1 MVFFASVVT
10 DDIQRIG
17 EPGRLATKLRRSNL
31 LPNAAVQTIS
41 RSAVQTLA
49 ASVART
55 ASSGAP
61 VIFV

>member
-10 DDIQRIG
+10 DDVQRIG
-17 EPGRLATKLRRSNL
+17 EPGCLVLKLRRNKL
-31 LPNAAVQTIS
+31 LPNAA
-41 RSAVQTLA
+41 AQTLA